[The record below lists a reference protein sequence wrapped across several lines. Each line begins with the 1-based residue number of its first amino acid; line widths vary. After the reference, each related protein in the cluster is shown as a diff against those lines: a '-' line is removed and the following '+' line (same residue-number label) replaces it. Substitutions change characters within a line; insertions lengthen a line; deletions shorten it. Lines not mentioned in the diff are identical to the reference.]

1 MPNHIEP
8 LKLNDIIEV
17 KEIKKLL
24 SESKSKLDL
33 VTMFEWI
40 ESIVDKQINNVIIKS
55 LIDDTDDE
63 DILPELSDH
72 SSDEDELE

>member
-1 MPNHIEP
+1 MSKKLEP
-8 LKLNDIIEV
+8 LKIDDIIEV

-33 VTMFEWI
+33 LTMFEWI
-40 ESIVDKQINNVIIKS
+40 ETIANKKINNVVIKS
-55 LIDDTDDE
+55 IIDDEEEE

-72 SSDEDELE
+72 SSDEDE